1 MFPASKPLEFDL
13 LRQQTV
19 GIDETINT
27 PFGKR
32 LMVYGDYTASGRCLD
47 FVEDAI
53 RGHQAG
59 YANTHTED
67 DETGRKTSLLL
78 HQAEQVIKK
87 SVNAGDHNC
96 IINCGAGATA
106 CIYRLQQ
113 ILGIALPTTTWNLID
128 GQLQES
134 LGEEGATAFR
144 DRLERTRPVVFVGP
158 YEHHSNEISWRSGL
172 ATVVEV
178 DLDEDGGIS
187 LAHLEKLLQES
198 RYQNRLRVGSFS
210 AASNV
215 SGMRSPVHEI
225 AKLLHRFDALACFD
239 YSASAPYVAIDMNP
253 APDDNDDGSGED
265 SSLDAIFLSPHKF
278 IGGPGSSG
286 ILIFDEKIYASD
298 LTPSIAGGGTVSY
311 VNRVDQDF
319 YDDIEEREKAG
330 TPGILQTLK
339 AALAFAVRDSVTT
352 ERIEARET
360 ELLHRAFDS
369 WKANPA
375 IEILGNPDPDRR
387 IAIVSFNVRSPD
399 GLHLHPKFVTVLLND
414 LFGVQSRAGC
424 ACAGP
429 YGHRLLGIGMEM
441 SAKYRDAIKNGIA
454 GVKPGWC
461 RVNLHY
467 SMDDAEAQYLVDA
480 VNFVATSGHLFL
492 RLYKFDLIE
501 GVWAHR
507 DAPPMQVDLLTEETS
522 QRHKFMPA
530 MRRKYLYRS
539 YLGAAGKMAKQLA
552 QEPPMQSPAFPDN
565 LKDLQFFAL
574 PAPIGDQT

>member
-1 MFPASKPLEFDL
+1 MFSTNKPLDFGY

-19 GIDETINT
+19 GIDTTIRT
-27 PFGKR
+27 PFGNR

-47 FVEDAI
+47 FVEEVI
-53 RGHQAG
+53 RGHQVS

-67 DETGRKTSLLL
+67 DETGRITSMLL
-78 HQAEQVIKK
+78 HQAEQIIKK

-113 ILGIALPTTTWNLID
+113 ILGIALPTTTWNRVD
-128 GQLQES
+128 EQLQES
-134 LGEEGATAFR
+134 LGEEGANAFR

-158 YEHHSNEISWRSGL
+158 YEHHSNEISWRTGL

-178 DLDEDGGIS
+178 DLDEEGSIS
-187 LAHLEKLLQES
+187 LAHLEKLLQEP

-239 YSASAPYVAIDMNP
+239 YSASAPYEAINMNP
-253 APDDNDDGSGED
+253 PDDGSGED
-265 SSLDAIFLSPHKF
+265 ASLDAIFLSPHKF

-286 ILIFDEKIYASD
+286 ILIFDEKIYAKD
-298 LTPSIAGGGTVSY
+298 LAPSIAGGGTVSY
-311 VNRVDQDF
+311 VNRIDQDF
-319 YDDIEEREKAG
+319 FNDIEEREKAG

-339 AALAFAVRDSVTT
+339 AALAITVRDSVTV

-369 WKANPA
+369 WNTNPA

-429 YGHRLLGIGMEM
+429 YGHRLLGIGLEM
-441 SAKYRDAIKNGIA
+441 SQKYRDAINDGIA
-454 GVKPGWC
+454 GIKPGWC
-461 RVNLHY
+461 RVNLHF
-467 SMDDAEAQYLVDA
+467 SMDDAEAQYLIDA
-480 VNFVATSGHLFL
+480 VNFVATNGHLFL
-492 RLYKFDLIE
+492 RLYEFDLVE
-501 GVWAHR
+501 GVWTHR
-507 DAPPMQVDLLTEETS
+507 DAVPLEADLLGNGKAGNG
-522 QRHKFMPA
+522 RKFMPA

-539 YLGAAGKMAKQLA
+539 YLRAAGEMAESLA
-552 QEPPMQSPAFPDN
+552 KEPPMESPAFPDN
-565 LKDLQFFAL
+565 LKELQFFAL
-574 PAPIGDQT
+574 PAPVGEQAR